1 MVTTEF
7 FLYSDLNSDVLVHLK
22 SRVRVEL
29 YPLDCVD
36 FQPAADQRH
45 IYARLNGRFF
55 AFEAGEYTYEHMDL
69 LTKAAL
75 WYSRYLD
82 AKMELFVSDPRPL
95 AAAQRSNGWQEL
107 TRSCQCSY

>member
-36 FQPAADQRH
+36 FQPAEDQHH
-45 IYARLNGRFF
+45 IYARLNERCF
-55 AFEAGEYTYEHMDL
+55 AFEAGEYTYEQMDR
-69 LTKAAL
+69 LTKAVL
-75 WYSRYLD
+75 WYSRYLG

-95 AAAQRSNGWQEL
+95 AEPRQSNV
-107 TRSCQCSY
+107 